1 MTTRRPNPYLI
12 LGVSAQATREEI
24 NRAYRDLLRQ
34 LHPDLRP
41 DVHEAQRGTEPGDP
55 GPHTPTGASLH
66 DVLTAYETLRHGAD
80 TIDDQPA
87 PRTTPAPDA
96 TERHNPR
103 TASNQSPATPARST
117 RPPIVVGPVRW
128 HVRYRRQ

>member
-1 MTTRRPNPYLI
+1 MTTRRSDPYLI

-41 DVHEAQRGTEPGDP
+41 DVHEAQGGTEPGDRRP
-55 GPHTPTGASLH
+55 PTRVSLQ
-66 DVLTAYETLRHGAD
+66 DVLTAYATLRDRTD

-87 PRTTPAPDA
+87 PRTTPPPDA
-96 TERHNPR
+96 AERHNPR
-103 TASNQSPATPARST
+103 NASNQSSATRARST
-117 RPPIVVGPVRW
+117 QPPIVVGPVRW
-128 HVRYRRQ
+128 HIRYSRQ